1 MSRLIYSIP
10 VCLFLLISCKE
21 KTEKNLPVN
30 WTTEKST
37 KMNKQLSAE
46 EELEINL
53 FLARK
58 PEWKT
63 EKTGSG
69 LRYFIYEN
77 GEGETAKPDDYV
89 DIEYKITL
97 LDGTECYATEKDEVE
112 EFKVDKAQVET
123 GIQEGVKFMR
133 EGDKAI
139 LIVPSHLA
147 HGIVGD
153 MSKIPPLS
161 TLVVDISLVKIYRN
175 QNTVNAIKNQ

>member
-1 MSRLIYSIP
+1 MKKLLFHTLILVCSLIVSSCENKVQKDIP
-10 VCLFLLISCKE
+10 VDW
-21 KTEKNLPVN
+21 N
-30 WTTEKST
+30 TEKST
-37 KMNKQLSAE
+37 QMNKEFSAE

-58 PEWKT
+58 PEWKMT
-63 EKTGSG
+63 KTGTG

-77 GEGETAKPDDYV
+77 GEGETAQVDDYIDV
-89 DIEYKITL
+89 EYSITL
-97 LDGTECYATEKDEVE
+97 LDGTECYSTKKDEVE
-112 EFKVDKAQVET
+112 EFKVDKAQVES
-123 GIQEGVKFMR
+123 GIQEGVKLMR

-161 TLVVDISLVKIYRN
+161 TLLVDISLVKIYRKRSA
-175 QNTVNAIKNQ
+175 Q